1 MCYVWTDVEVQR
13 YANYAMMKY
22 KKKAKQVT
30 KYFYIQLK
38 F

>member
-22 KKKAKQVT
+22 KKKSKAS
-30 KYFYIQLK
+30 Y
-38 F
+38 